1 MFRPILSAPSIGL
14 RTVNLPTA
22 KLPTFSSS
30 RSIQTKWSVRVL
42 ALWALSMLLGNWA
55 NEVQAGN
62 PWVSAIGEARVVQH
76 RAEDIANRIKR
87 TDPRNYLVRD
97 AMEFDRVACAMVE
110 LLRGTTVCNRSSC
123 NQVQQLYRQM
133 ESQWGQLRFALCSD
147 PCLRGDRTLKGYA
160 DSMDTRMRNLC
171 KAIDRVIERELR
183 YAPVP
188 QTVYRPQY
196 PSIQP
201 HFEQHFDHHSGHHGG
216 QYGEHDGQ
224 NYGGSYGQN
233 YGYSAGPSF
242 GYRPQG
248 SIELRFSTP
257 GRIVNPYAIPGHPSF
272 GVPSNAIPFG
282 VPNPYQQHGFH
293 PGPRRSF

>member
-1 MFRPILSAPSIGL
+1 MFRPILSKPSTGL
-14 RTVNLPTA
+14 FTA
-22 KLPTFSSS
+22 NCPAEKLQLVKACDSI
-30 RSIQTKWSVRVL
+30 RSNWSFRIL

-62 PWVSAIGEARVVQH
+62 PWASAVGEARVVQH

-97 AMEFDRVACAMVE
+97 AMDFDRTSCAMVE
-110 LLRGTTVCNRSSC
+110 LLRGTSVCNRNSC

-133 ESQWGQLRFALCSD
+133 ESQWGHLRFALCAD

-188 QTVYRPQY
+188 HSVYRPEY

-201 HFEQHFDHHSGHHGG
+201 HFEQRFDHHGGHHGE
-216 QYGEHDGQ
+216 QYGQ

-257 GRIVNPYAIPGHPSF
+257 SRMVNPYAIPGHPSF

>member
-1 MFRPILSAPSIGL
+1 MFRPILSAPSTGL
-14 RTVNLPTA
+14 LTVNFPPA
-22 KLPTFSSS
+22 KLQTVSMP
-30 RSIQTKWSVRVL
+30 RSLQSKWSLRVI
-42 ALWALSMLLGNWA
+42 ALWALSMLLGSWA

-62 PWVSAIGEARVVQH
+62 PWVSAIGEARVAQH

-87 TDPRNYLVRD
+87 TDPRNYLVRE

-110 LLRGTTVCNRSSC
+110 LLRGTSVCNRTSC

-188 QTVYRPQY
+188 HTVYRPEY

-201 HFEQHFDHHSGHHGG
+201 HFEQHS
-216 QYGEHDGQ
+216 EP
-224 NYGGSYGQN
+224 YGQHYGHN
-233 YGYSAGPSF
+233 YGYSSGPSY

-257 GRIVNPYAIPGHPSF
+257 SRMVNPYAIPGHPAF

-282 VPNPYQQHGFH
+282 VPSPYQQHGFH